1 MSGPDNTPH
10 WEIHENNGNREFL
23 LRGDWNLLA
32 IARAGRP
39 FAKAL
44 RELGWRASDGW
55 NLREIGALDSAGALL
70 LWRTWGRQYP
80 DRLQWRD
87 DQQSWFEHL
96 EELPSAAAGSRFR
109 FWTLLTTLG
118 GSISRL
124 FTDSAGILVLLGQLM
139 VDMLYCVRN
148 PRAIPWRGISAT
160 VYKAG
165 AQSLILL
172 AFIGGLVGIVLAY
185 QMSGQLEQFGA
196 NSAIISVV
204 GLAFLRE
211 LGPFLTALILV
222 GRSGSTFTAGI
233 GAMRVTEEID
243 ALQALGVSPTLRIVL
258 PKVAG
263 LTLAMP
269 LLVIWTDFAG
279 AIGAI
284 YVSETK
290 LGVNWGMWLHQFPS
304 AIPWANYFIG
314 VGKGVLFGGLIG
326 LVSSYYGLRVKPNT
340 QSLSEFTT
348 RSVVVGLALV
358 IAIDGAMGIMLSNV
372 GLH

>member
-1 MSGPDNTPH
+1 MSVPDDTPR
-10 WEIHENNGNREFL
+10 WEISENNGNREFL

-44 RELGWRASDGW
+44 RELGGRASDGW
-55 NLREIGALDSAGALL
+55 NLKEIGALDSAGALL
-70 LWRTWGRQYP
+70 LWRTWGRKYP

-96 EELPSAAAGSRFR
+96 EELPSAAARSRFR

-118 GSISRL
+118 GSITRL

-243 ALQALGVSPTLRIVL
+243 ALRALGVSPTLRIVL

>member
-1 MSGPDNTPH
+1 MSGPDHTPH
-10 WEIHENNGNREFL
+10 WEIRETEGNREFL

-39 FAKAL
+39 FSKAL
-44 RELGWRASDGW
+44 QELGAGPSDIW
-55 NLREIGALDSAGALL
+55 NLKEIGALDSAGALL

-80 DRLQWRD
+80 EQLQWRD

-96 EELPSAAAGSRFR
+96 EELPSAAARSPLRL
-109 FWTLLTTLG
+109 WTLLTALG

-124 FTDSAGILVLLGQLM
+124 FTDTAGILVLLGQLM

-160 VYKAG
+160 VYRAG

-243 ALQALGVSPTLRIVL
+243 ALRALGVSPTLRIVL

-326 LVSSYYGLRVKPNT
+326 LVSSYYGLRVAPNT
-340 QSLSEFTT
+340 RSLSEFTT